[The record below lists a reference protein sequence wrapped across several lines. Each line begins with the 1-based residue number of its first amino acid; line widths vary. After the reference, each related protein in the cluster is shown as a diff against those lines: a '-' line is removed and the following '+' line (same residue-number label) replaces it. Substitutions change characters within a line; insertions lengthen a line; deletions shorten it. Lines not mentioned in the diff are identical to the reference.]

1 MAREKRSA
9 NEESPTF
16 VWEGD
21 DAAEQQSEPEPA
33 KTRGPFIPGRALIAG
48 TVVVVLAAGTLGVV
62 DHAVRHSAAVATAGS
77 LPTAPTTEESPASAF
92 PMPSTSPTPSVTLA
106 PTASASTAKPTAT
119 LAPEVVTV
127 IKTVSAPTAAGP
139 KPIGEWLLSG
149 NALDSAGSHN
159 GITSEISFSGG
170 AAVFAGSKDSY
181 VATSST
187 VLNTGAG
194 ASFTVSAWV
203 KLTAKPTSASEAS
216 TAVSQNAGV
225 NSAFYLQYFG
235 AEANRWAFA
244 RMDTDTVLSKSG
256 RAESTSVPSFNT
268 WTHLVGVYEASNSAL
283 YLYVNGDLQ
292 GTATDTTPFASSGPL
307 VIGHARYNSTSSDF
321 FTGDI
326 KDVKV
331 FNQALS
337 AAEVEALD

>member
-1 MAREKRSA
+1 MVQFVWKSDDVAERER
-9 NEESPTF
+9 EQESPRNSF
-16 VWEGD
+16 
-21 DAAEQQSEPEPA
+21 PL
-33 KTRGPFIPGRALIAG
+33 GRVLIAG
-48 TVVVVLAAGTLGVV
+48 TVVAALAGGTFGIV
-62 DHAVRHSAAVATAGS
+62 DHAARHSSAVADTGNLNATPAIG
-77 LPTAPTTEESPASAF
+77 ADQEASAF
-92 PMPSTSPTPSVTLA
+92 AAPDNSATPSLA
-106 PTASASTAKPTAT
+106 ATPGSSASSAKPTAT

-127 IKTVSAPTAAGP
+127 IKTVTATPSTAAGP

-149 NALDSAGSHN
+149 NALDATGAHN
-159 GITSEISFSGG
+159 GITSEVSFTGG
-170 AAVFAGSKDSY
+170 AAVFAGTKDSY

-216 TAVSQNAGV
+216 TAVSQNAGI

-244 RMDTDTVLSKSG
+244 RMDTDTVLSDAG

-268 WTHLVGVYEASNSAL
+268 WTHLVGVYDASTSAL

-292 GTATDTTPFASSGPL
+292 GTATDSTPFASTGPL
-307 VIGHARYNSTSSDF
+307 VIGHARYNSTSSDA

-331 FNQALS
+331 FNQALT